1 MQGHA
6 AAQGH
11 FTMLETGQTIRK
23 RSTKTVPA
31 LIAAVLAVC
40 LAALAYVQWKK
51 DSVRPPEQ
59 IILTDEARAY
69 LPMLDLGEVEMAAHE
84 NALGQTLVEIT
95 GQISNLGD
103 RYVRSIRINCVFFDI
118 QGMEFHRVLS
128 TIVRS
133 SRGLAPSAQQSFRLP
148 FDDIPEGWNQV
159 MPNLYIAEIVFD

>member
-6 AAQGH
+6 ASRGD

-59 IILTDEARAY
+59 IILTVEARAY
-69 LPMLDLGEVEMAAHE
+69 LPMLDLGEVEMTAHD

-103 RYVRSIRINCVFFDI
+103 RHVRSIRINCVFFDI

-133 SRGLAPSAQQSFRLP
+133 SRSLAPSAQQSFRLP